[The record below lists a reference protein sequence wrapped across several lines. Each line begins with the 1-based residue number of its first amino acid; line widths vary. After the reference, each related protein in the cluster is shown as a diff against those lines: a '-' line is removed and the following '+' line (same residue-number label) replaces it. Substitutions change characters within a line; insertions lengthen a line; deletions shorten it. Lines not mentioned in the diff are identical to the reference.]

1 VTTEGSRASV
11 LLAAHSA
18 DERAFYGACL
28 IAAGFAVWTADG
40 PHDAFA
46 HAVQN
51 PPTVIITRQAP
62 AGHGVGSVELLHL
75 LKGHAATAH
84 IPVIVITSMIQ
95 PERRTEAIE
104 AGCAGYLLLPVVPDT
119 LITEMRRVLS
129 TRNGEQ
135 SVA

>member
-46 HAVQN
+46 QAVQN

-62 AGHGVGSVELLHL
+62 AGQGVGSVELLHL

-95 PERRTEAIE
+95 PELRKKRSRRAAPGT
-104 AGCAGYLLLPVVPDT
+104 CCC
-119 LITEMRRVLS
+119 RWCQ
-129 TRNGEQ
+129 TR
-135 SVA
+135 